1 MKSLFMDPSPVFRNG
16 ATKIAQWVR
25 TLTALTDNLGS
36 ILGTHKAV
44 YNYLKLQFYNP

>member
-16 ATKIAQWVR
+16 TTKIAQWVR